1 MTVLNK
7 PGPYCCRVARLG
19 CCVWRQRDDLHHVMP
34 PLGLHAEQST
44 LSPGVFCGLF
54 PREWV
59 FCGGEPL
66 GIKGPLGNHF
76 LGELDLGTPVPAL

>member
-1 MTVLNK
+1 
-7 PGPYCCRVARLG
+7 
-19 CCVWRQRDDLHHVMP
+19 MP
-34 PLGLHAEQST
+34 PLGLHGEQST

-76 LGELDLGTPVPAL
+76 SGELDLGTRPCPVSMVLNEHLGSAELE